1 MKLLTK
7 NAIVVLAVTL
17 TVFLAGGFVFYFQLR
32 AILDEETGEA
42 LLAEKYRLQEYIT
55 KHQKLPEAVSYE
67 FSFRPTNNPVENS
80 YADTI
85 ILELNEDQEME
96 PVPYRQLFFKTTLN
110 GITYQG
116 NVRKSLIESDDL
128 TESITASLLL
138 ISALL
143 FVLLLGVTIIFSR
156 RMWKPFFETLARIRN
171 YNSAKEQ
178 VIAAVPTHTTEFR
191 QLREAIETMTAKI
204 AADFKNL
211 KDFTENAAHEL
222 QTPVAIIQHKTEL
235 LLQNEKLDEVQTG
248 QLNTIRETAV
258 RLGKLTQTLLL
269 LSKIENNQFLTD
281 TPVDFSEHVHQRLNE
296 LEELLQMKELQVS
309 TAIISAVMIRLHPTL
324 ADVVISNMLGNA
336 LKYTD
341 RGGQLAVSVTAEAF
355 TVKNTAN
362 QPIVHPEKLTERF
375 YKENSSS
382 ASTGLGLALV
392 NQVAVMN
399 GHRLDYHTE
408 NGLHVF
414 CYRFS

>member
-235 LLQNEKLDEVQTG
+235 LLQNEKLDQVQTG

-309 TAIISAVMIRLHPTL
+309 TAIISAVRIRLHPTL

-336 LKYTD
+336 LKYTG